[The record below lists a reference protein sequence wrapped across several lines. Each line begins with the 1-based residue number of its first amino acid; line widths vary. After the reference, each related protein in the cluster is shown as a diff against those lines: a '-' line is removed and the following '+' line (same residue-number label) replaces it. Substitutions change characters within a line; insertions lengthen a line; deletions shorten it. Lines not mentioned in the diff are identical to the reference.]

1 MANYLINIPEQSLIV
16 PKLLTVPEV
25 ATELRVSHWTVRNL
39 IKDKKLPAT
48 KVGNQWRISVA
59 NLNDYI
65 NRNEVKG

>member
-16 PKLLTVPEV
+16 PKLLTVPET
-25 ATELRVSHWTVRNL
+25 ATELRVSHWTVRTL

-65 NRNEVKG
+65 NRSEEN